1 MPNTPRN
8 QGNWQKLQNN
18 MKAWMPKR
26 QNYPNQNAYRA
37 EVLRRLEKFTGNNNY
52 NRLGVALSALP
63 MGNRVWLYEYR
74 NNRRNPNTTRA
85 VNAARRLLNPRETNI
100 LLWGKERGG
109 QYRYGHKNYA
119 NMLRAVKNY
128 PRLVSTAK
136 KLQDPKFL
144 TQALLS
150 QLEGTPSKDPAFIAQ
165 NLPAFRNT
173 VRGNVSNAAKKLLEI
188 REKAAKRTI
197 ARYVKAGK
205 VGWHISHLRKLREMN
220 KARGK
225 KHQ

>member
-1 MPNTPRN
+1 
-8 QGNWQKLQNN
+8 
-18 MKAWMPKR
+18 
-26 QNYPNQNAYRA
+26 
-37 EVLRRLEKFTGNNNY
+37 
-52 NRLGVALSALP
+52 
-63 MGNRVWLYEYR
+63 
-74 NNRRNPNTTRA
+74 
-85 VNAARRLLNPRETNI
+85 
-100 LLWGKERGG
+100 
-109 QYRYGHKNYA
+109 
-119 NMLRAVKNY
+119 MLRAVKNY

-150 QLEGTPSKDPAFIAQ
+150 QLEGTPSKDPSFITQ

-225 KHQ
+225 K